1 MDEKT
6 IKEMNDYYK
15 LKQKYDN
22 QITSMKNTI
31 LKNDDLS
38 KKDKR
43 RRFQQ
48 LKLRCIQCRNQGG
61 TLFEN
66 KKGLLRAVCG
76 NTAAPCNLN
85 IVVKKGQYVNIQELD
100 EEYLRQIEVLK
111 RDIIEIKLKLLFNII
126 KEEES
131 LEKFEIFR
139 RKLSEVAEKQLHLR
153 KKYNDIF
160 NNKTKENEL
169 RRLNIQLLAE
179 IEKIKEL
186 SDLYDSDQKEAT
198 IKSMVEQYL
207 TLIVPI
213 EENIATLKYI
223 ERHVEYDE
231 HDKTYHLIDKLY
243 NIEQLEE
250 KVTRDG
256 VKAKATILNP
266 IMPASP
272 LYNRAES
279 PSASYDVNY
288 S

>member
-1 MDEKT
+1 M
-6 IKEMNDYYK
+6 
-15 LKQKYDN
+15 
-22 QITSMKNTI
+22 
-31 LKNDDLS
+31 
-38 KKDKR
+38 
-43 RRFQQ
+43 
-48 LKLRCIQCRNQGG
+48 
-61 TLFEN
+61 
-66 KKGLLRAVCG
+66 
-76 NTAAPCNLN
+76 
-85 IVVKKGQYVNIQELD
+85 
-100 EEYLRQIEVLK
+100 
-111 RDIIEIKLKLLFNII
+111 
-126 KEEES
+126 
-131 LEKFEIFR
+131 
-139 RKLSEVAEKQLHLR
+139 
-153 KKYNDIF
+153 
-160 NNKTKENEL
+160 
-169 RRLNIQLLAE
+169 NIQLLAE

>member
-1 MDEKT
+1 MDEKI

-48 LKLRCIQCRNQGG
+48 LKVKCILCRNQGG

-66 KKGLLRAVCG
+66 KKGVLRAVCG

-85 IVVKKGQYVNIQELD
+85 IIVKKGQYVNIQEMD
-100 EEYLRQIEVLK
+100 EDFLRQIESLK

-131 LEKFEIFR
+131 LEKFEVFR
-139 RKLSEVAEKQLHLR
+139 RKISEVAEKQLHLR

-160 NNKTKENEL
+160 NNKIKENEL
-169 RRLNIQLLAE
+169 RRLNIQLLVE

-186 SDLYDSDQKEAT
+186 AELYDSEQKEAT
-198 IKSMVEQYL
+198 KKSMIEQYL
-207 TLIVPI
+207 GLIVPI
-213 EENIATLKYI
+213 EENIATLKYV

-231 HDKTYHLIDKLY
+231 HDKSYRLIDKLY
-243 NIEQLEE
+243 NIAQLEE
-250 KVTRDG
+250 KVTDG
-256 VKAKATILNP
+256 VKMKAKETVNP
-266 IMPASP
+266 TGPTSP
-272 LYNRAES
+272 LYRAES
-279 PSASYDVNY
+279 SSATYDDTY

>member
-131 LEKFEIFR
+131 LEKFEVFR

-186 SDLYDSDQKEAT
+186 SDLYDSEQKEAT

-207 TLIVPI
+207 TLIMPI

-250 KVTRDG
+250 KVTNG

-266 IMPASP
+266 MGPTSP
-272 LYNRAES
+272 LYRAES